1 MNIYCIPGYG
11 TDSRLFKNLQLKNYD
26 IKFINWVNPDRG
38 DSLSDYAT
46 KLIAQIDTSQP
57 FALLGMSLGGFLA
70 VELSHQVKPEHIFIL
85 SSVKSSS
92 EIPSYLGMIR
102 NIGLKHIISAKIV
115 KRSKWLVQPIF
126 GKVDRENKKLM
137 YEMIDDAD
145 SNFTTWAGKQIMVWK
160 SEDNLTPFKKITH
173 IIGDKDLLFSKKIKD
188 AHIIKQGTHLMI
200 LDKTAAINRIIDSQH
215 Q

>member
-26 IKFINWVNPDRG
+26 IKFINWVKPDQH
-38 DSLSDYAT
+38 DNLSDYAT
-46 KLIAQIDTSQP
+46 KLIPQIDTSKP

-70 VELSHQVKPEHIFIL
+70 VELSHQIKPEHIFIL

-92 EIPSYLGMIR
+92 EIPSYLGFIQH
-102 NIGLKHIISAKIV
+102 IGIQHIISAKIV

-126 GKVDRENKKLM
+126 GKVDAENKKLM
-137 YEMIDDAD
+137 YQMIDDAD
-145 SNFTTWAGKQIMVWK
+145 SEFTTWAGKQIIVWK
-160 SEDNLTPFKKITH
+160 SEDNLTPFQKITH
-173 IIGDKDLLFSKKIKD
+173 IIGDRDLLFSKKIAN
-188 AHIIKQGTHLMI
+188 AHIIKQGTHLMV
-200 LDKTAAINRIIDSQH
+200 LDKTAEINMIIDSQH